1 MPQFLDEIRPRQII
15 IYILMLNVKFQISHH
30 QSVKSYEGKTQSLQT
45 ISEAAMLP
53 FKPINSSR
61 LLNALHVFK
70 LFVSAIALPTNLV
83 EHKDKKQCEQKSYKN
98 LEEC

>member
-1 MPQFLDEIRPRQII
+1 
-15 IYILMLNVKFQISHH
+15 MLNVKFKIF
-30 QSVKSYEGKTQSLQT
+30 KTQSLQT

-70 LFVSAIALPTNLV
+70 LFVSAIALPTKLV
-83 EHKDKKQCEQKSYKN
+83 EHRDKKQCEQKSCKN
-98 LEEC
+98 LEDASSIQTMK